1 MSAEDPLNTSPLGLK
16 HLPNSDFQHATEQLG
31 VVGDDPANMD
41 DQLLL
46 NDSLPLIMGVT
57 LIIDDVL
64 NHSWR

>member
-1 MSAEDPLNTSPLGLK
+1 MDDP
-16 HLPNSDFQHATEQLG
+16 PNSDFQHATEQLG